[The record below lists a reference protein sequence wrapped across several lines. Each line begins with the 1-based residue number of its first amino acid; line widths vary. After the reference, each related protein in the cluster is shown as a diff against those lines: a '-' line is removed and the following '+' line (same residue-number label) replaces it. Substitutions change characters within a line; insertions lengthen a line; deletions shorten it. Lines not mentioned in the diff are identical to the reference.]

1 MREIWFE
8 RTTTALLRDAFRVET
23 QVPNAQ
29 IGEPIS
35 SDPTVQL
42 PDWLY
47 GPKGRATA
55 FSRYDLRKTTEGTS
69 L

>member
-8 RTTTALLRDAFRVET
+8 RTTVAILRDAFRVET
-23 QVPNAQ
+23 QIPNTETAK
-29 IGEPIS
+29 PRVANRA
-35 SDPTVQL
+35 VQL

-47 GPKGRATA
+47 GETSRSTN
-55 FSRYDLRKTTEGTS
+55 FSHYDLRKTTEGAA